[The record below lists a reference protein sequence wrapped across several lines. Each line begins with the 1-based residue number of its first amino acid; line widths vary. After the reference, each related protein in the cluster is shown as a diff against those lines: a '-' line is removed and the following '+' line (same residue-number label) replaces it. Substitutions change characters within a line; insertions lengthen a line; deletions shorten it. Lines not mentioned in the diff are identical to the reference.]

1 MRLGDLLVAN
11 GLVSPAQL
19 DLALAEQRRTGRLL
33 GHILV
38 DQGLVTEEDIGRSIA
53 AQFALDF
60 VDLDPATIDP
70 TAVMAVPEAVMRK
83 HEALPVAW
91 APDGALLVAMA
102 NPTDVYALDDIR
114 NAVSRPVRAVVVT
127 PSALLDAVRRARRFD
142 VVTPPTGPSATTAA
156 GGGATATAVATR
168 LRLDDA
174 GGTGAED
181 APIVRLVNRLVA
193 QAVAERASDIHLEP
207 TEHDLRIR
215 FRIDGVLHEVMRQPK
230 AAQPGILSRVKVMAE
245 IDIAERRLPQDGRV
259 SLEVDSRAVDLRVAT
274 LPTVHGEKIVIRIL
288 DTGRALVGLDD
299 LGFLPDT
306 LAHLRAACAN
316 PWGAVLVTGPTGSG
330 KSTTLYA
337 ALSELN
343 GDDRNIITV
352 EDPVEYR
359 LPGANQVQVNEG
371 AGLTFATALRS
382 ILRCDPDTVLI
393 GEIRDRETATI
404 AVEAAL
410 TGHLVLSTLHT
421 NDAPGTPS
429 RLLEM
434 GVEPFLV
441 TSALELRGGP
451 APGPPAVRPV
461 QAAVRAVD
469 RRAHP
474 GGLAERLERQRDPR
488 RRRRPAGLPPG
499 RRLRHVRADGLPRPL
514 RHPRADDLQRGH
526 RPAGARPPDVGRD
539 PPRRR
544 GGRDA
549 HAARRRPAQGRQ
561 RVHHRRGAAAGGRVM
576 DILSEPKASGA
587 RAALGAGNAACAA
600 TTLDDLLG
608 RVVALGGSDL
618 HLSVG
623 RPPTARVLGE
633 LQPLA
638 GHEPLTPETTA
649 ALVSIALGE
658 EQWHRF
664 VERNE
669 LDCSYSSA
677 GLGRFRVAAFVQ
689 RGSVGAVLRVIPVVV
704 PPLETLDL
712 PPIVESL
719 TRTPRG
725 LILVTGPTGS
735 GKSTT
740 LAAIVDRI
748 NTERSQH
755 IVTVEDP
762 IEFLHEHKRS
772 VVNQREVGADTPSF
786 ASALRHVLRQD
797 PDVILVGELRDLETI
812 QMALTA
818 AETGHL
824 VLASLHTQDAPGAV
838 DRIIDV
844 FPSGHQ
850 AQIRVQLQAT
860 LRAVLAQQ
868 LAAPARRPR
877 ARRRL
882 RGARRHG
889 GRPQPHPRGQAAP
902 DPVAHAGRGPGRA
915 CRPWTRRW
923 RPSCA
928 TAASTPPWRPI
939 AATTATC
946 SRCWR
951 ARRRRRP
958 RSRPPPPARSRPR
971 PGRGGFERD
980 W

>member
-114 NAVSRPVRAVVVT
+114 NAVNRPVTAVVVT

-142 VVTPPTGPSATTAA
+142 VVTPPSGGAATTAV
-156 GGGATATAVATR
+156 GGGSATATAVATR
-168 LRLDDA
+168 LRIDEA

-230 AAQPGILSRVKVMAE
+230 SAQPGIISRVKVMAE

-259 SLEVDSRAVDLRVAT
+259 SLEVDGRAVDLRVAT

-288 DTGRALVGLDD
+288 DTSRALVGLND

-337 ALSELN
+337 ALAELN

-359 LPGANQVQVNEG
+359 LAGANQVQVNES
-371 AGLTFATALRS
+371 AGLTFSTALRS

-441 TSALELRGGP
+441 TSALSC
-451 APGPPAVRPV
+451 V
-461 QAAVRAVD
+461 
-469 RRAHP
+469 
-474 GGLAERLERQRDPR
+474 LAQRL
-488 RRRRPAGLPPG
+488 A
-499 RRLRHVRADGLPRPL
+499 RRLCDRCK
-514 RHPRADDLQRGH
+514 
-526 RPAGARPPDVGRD
+526 
-539 PPRRR
+539 
-544 GGRDA
+544 
-549 HAARRRPAQGRQ
+549 
-561 RVHHRRGAAAGGRVM
+561 
-576 DILSEPKASGA
+576 EPYEPS
-587 RAALGAGNAACAA
+587 
-600 TTLDDLLG
+600 
-608 RVVALGGSDL
+608 
-618 HLSVG
+618 
-623 RPPTARVLGE
+623 LGE
-633 LQPLA
+633 LTRA
-638 GHEPLTPETTA
+638 GWP
-649 ALVSIALGE
+649 SDWSSSGIADGDDDAPPVF
-658 EQWHRF
+658 HRA
-664 VERNE
+664 VGCASCGQTGYR
-669 LDCSYSSA
+669 
-677 GLGRFRVAAFVQ
+677 GRFAIHELMTFSEAIGQLVIERRASDEIRRAAVANGMRTLREDGLRKVAAGFTTVEEL
-689 RGSVGAVLRVIPVVV
+689 LRVVV
-704 PPLETLDL
+704 
-712 PPIVESL
+712 
-719 TRTPRG
+719 
-725 LILVTGPTGS
+725 
-735 GKSTT
+735 
-740 LAAIVDRI
+740 
-748 NTERSQH
+748 
-755 IVTVEDP
+755 
-762 IEFLHEHKRS
+762 
-772 VVNQREVGADTPSF
+772 
-786 ASALRHVLRQD
+786 
-797 PDVILVGELRDLETI
+797 
-812 QMALTA
+812 
-818 AETGHL
+818 
-824 VLASLHTQDAPGAV
+824 
-838 DRIIDV
+838 
-844 FPSGHQ
+844 
-850 AQIRVQLQAT
+850 
-860 LRAVLAQQ
+860 
-868 LAAPARRPR
+868 
-877 ARRRL
+877 
-882 RGARRHG
+882 
-889 GRPQPHPRGQAAP
+889 
-902 DPVAHAGRGPGRA
+902 
-915 CRPWTRRW
+915 
-923 RPSCA
+923 
-928 TAASTPPWRPI
+928 
-939 AATTATC
+939 
-946 SRCWR
+946 
-951 ARRRRRP
+951 
-958 RSRPPPPARSRPR
+958 
-971 PGRGGFERD
+971 
-980 W
+980 